1 MEISSTQP
9 TALRNIC
16 NFGLYELH
24 CSVNLSDV
32 NTVLYRVLTLN
43 AESMFIVLPVDPNY
57 LAEPTRF
64 A

>member
-9 TALRNIC
+9 AALRNIC

-32 NTVLYRVLTLN
+32 NQVLYRVLTLN
-43 AESMFIVLPVDPNY
+43 VESIYIYTACP
-57 LAEPTRF
+57 
-64 A
+64 

>member
-9 TALRNIC
+9 AALRNIC

-32 NTVLYRVLTLN
+32 NQ
-43 AESMFIVLPVDPNY
+43 SIVPSADP
-57 LAEPTRF
+57 ER
-64 A
+64 